1 MSEVKEQSIAASA
14 ARRLMQATG
23 AEAKPIYAKLAEVN
37 AHYLHRIQA
46 EWQEAFHVF
55 WKING
60 AVLPADKL
68 RLYQDWL
75 TDFSH
80 RRTEDASYA
89 MEAARDLS
97 NTEMKLS
104 MGLIEKEDQQAA
116 KVA

>member
-1 MSEVKEQSIAASA
+1 MSEVKEQSIASA
-14 ARRLMQATG
+14 AKRLMQATG
-23 AEAKPIYAKLAEVN
+23 AEAKPSISAKLAEVN

-60 AVLPADKL
+60 AVLPANKL

-75 TDFSH
+75 KDFSH
-80 RRTEDASYA
+80 RRAEDANYA
-89 MEAARDLS
+89 MEAALDLS

-104 MGLIEKEDQQAA
+104 MGLIEKEDLQAA
-116 KVA
+116 KAA

>member
-1 MSEVKEQSIAASA
+1 MSEVKEQSIAGA
-14 ARRLMQATG
+14 ARPLMQATG
-23 AEAKPIYAKLAEVN
+23 AEAKPISAKLAEVN

-55 WKING
+55 WKISG

-80 RRTEDASYA
+80 RRTEDVNYA

-104 MGLIEKEDQQAA
+104 LGLIEKKDLQAA
-116 KVA
+116 KAA

>member
-1 MSEVKEQSIAASA
+1 MSEVKEQSIASA
-14 ARRLMQATG
+14 AKRLMQATG

-89 MEAARDLS
+89 MEVARDLS